1 MVTIKVMK
9 HSESGKSAFCSVSKR
24 VGPFVSQVGVG
35 YMYVDKGEE
44 LPVVGTQFPYQGE
57 VDFADMI
64 DDATGE
70 CRVTKDGVV
79 LQRIVLK

>member
-1 MVTIKVMK
+1 MVTIKVLK

-35 YMYVDKGEE
+35 YLYVDKGEE
-44 LPVVGTQFPYQGE
+44 LPVVGTNLPYSGE
-57 VDFADMI
+57 VDFADMV
-64 DDATGE
+64 DETTGE
-70 CRVTKDGVV
+70 ARVTKDGVV

>member
-9 HSESGKSAFCSVSKR
+9 HSESGKSAFCSVGKR

-35 YMYVDKGEE
+35 YLYVDKGEE
-44 LPVVGTQFPYQGE
+44 LPVVGTSLPYQGE
-57 VDFADMI
+57 VDFVDMVNEE
-64 DDATGE
+64 TGE
-70 CRVTKDGVV
+70 TRTTKDGVV